1 MKLAPL
7 PTKFSKTNLENSI
20 LISPKKETAS
30 FNTSKVSKTDS
41 LASTTSVK
49 PQSEPVKKSSNM
61 ILPLILIGGGVWYFT
76 KS

>member
-7 PTKFSKTNLENSI
+7 PTKFSNTKLENSI

-30 FNTSKVSKTDS
+30 FNTTKVSKTDS
-41 LASTTSVK
+41 LASATPVK
-49 PQSEPVKKSSNM
+49 PKTEPVKKSSNM